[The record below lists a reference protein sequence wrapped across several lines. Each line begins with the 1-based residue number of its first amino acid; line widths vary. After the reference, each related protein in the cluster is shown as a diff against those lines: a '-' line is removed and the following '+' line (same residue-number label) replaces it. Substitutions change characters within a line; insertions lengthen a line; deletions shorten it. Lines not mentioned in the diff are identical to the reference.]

1 MLFFSSGYK
10 PAIACAAVI
19 AKLGSDTIP
28 PLFKAMP
35 NILAAIFDPTSY
47 CWNACAVPTLVTAGA
62 MLLLGVMMV
71 VRERGSREA
80 WQFSILAA
88 TICIWLF
95 CFSLMYLSREQR
107 VALAWAKTAYL
118 GITFIPTALYHFT
131 IVVTRSRQRRV
142 AWAGWA
148 ISALFFAMTAG
159 SGALLHDLYHYW
171 WGFYPH
177 FRWLGAPFLTFF
189 FAMLALALRELWVDH
204 RRAAPGTIH
213 SVRTRLLLVGFAIA
227 YFGSFDYVAAY
238 GLPLYPFG
246 YLPVCVFILVVAETI
261 RRYRLVDLTPAF
273 AAEQILATVADPVI
287 VCDREGR
294 IRFTN
299 DAASTVFGYGSG
311 ELAGAPIELLAEA
324 SAGMAERLRMASGA
338 LVRDE
343 EMVFRTREGALVD
356 VGVSLSPLLDERR
369 MTVGAVLI
377 ARDMRARRRSE
388 AALRESEERYRTLF
402 ERNQAGVF
410 RTSIAGVILDCNDA
424 FARILGFAARGECL
438 GKSMLHHYR
447 DLWQRTEL
455 LQKMRAHGSLADEE
469 VPLKR
474 FDGAPAWVLANAILR
489 APREGELEVLE
500 GTVIDITQRKIAE
513 RQIVHQA
520 YHDTLTGLPN
530 RMLFYDRLTQA
541 LSLAR
546 RDRSALAVLFLDLDQ
561 FKLVNDTLG
570 HAAGDRLLIE
580 IARRLQNALRESD
593 TVARVG
599 GDEFTLLLRHIE
611 EGNDAA
617 YAAQKILAAIARPA
631 EIDGQRLYLTTSIG
645 ISVFPADGEEAE
657 ALLINAD
664 IAMYRAKELGRNRF
678 ELCTPA
684 MNAKSVARLTLE
696 RDLRLAVERGELT
709 LHYQPQVRIATGL
722 AVGVEALLRWNH
734 PERGLVRPAEF
745 IGVAEETRLILPIGE
760 WVLRAACEQAREW
773 HRDGC
778 PGLRVAVNL
787 SALQFQERSL
797 VAAVKEILDD
807 TGVDPDLL
815 VLEITES
822 AAMHDAQ
829 LTVEVLAM
837 LRGMGLRVAIDDF
850 GTGHASL
857 SYLRQFPIDSL
868 KIDRAFVSDLETS
881 REGSAIINAI
891 VGLAHGL
898 DLEVIAEGVET
909 PGQLRFLAERGC
921 EEYQG
926 FLISEPLSSAEVPLF
941 VNQPRP
947 GVATRRRGAPSSRA
961 ARRG

>member
-1 MLFFSSGYK
+1 M
-10 PAIACAAVI
+10 
-19 AKLGSDTIP
+19 
-28 PLFKAMP
+28 
-35 NILAAIFDPTSY
+35 LAAIFDSTSY
-47 CWNACAVPTLVTAGA
+47 SWNACAVPTLVTAGA
-62 MLLLGVMMV
+62 MFLLGVVVMV
-71 VRERGSREA
+71 RGRGSREA
-80 WQFSILAA
+80 LQLSILAA

-95 CFSLMYLSREQR
+95 CFSFMYLSREQR

-131 IVVTRSRQRRV
+131 VAVTRSRRSRV

-148 ISALFFAMTAG
+148 TSALFFALTAG
-159 SGALLHDLYHYW
+159 SGALLHDLYRYW

-177 FRWLGAPFLTFF
+177 FRWLGAPFLAFF
-189 FAMLALALRELWVDH
+189 FAMLALSLRELWIDY
-204 RRAAPGTIH
+204 RRADPGSTRG
-213 SVRTRLLLVGFAIA
+213 VRSRSLLIGFAIA
-227 YFGSFDYVAAY
+227 YLGSLDYVAAY

-246 YLPVCVFILVVAETI
+246 YLPVCVFIVVIAETI
-261 RRYRLVDLTPAF
+261 RRHRLVDLTPAF

-287 VCDREGR
+287 VCDRDGR

-299 DAASTVFGYGSG
+299 EAASTVFGYGSG
-311 ELAGAPIELLAEA
+311 ELAGAPIGVLAEG
-324 SAGMAERLRMASGA
+324 STGTAERLRLAASA

-343 EMVFRTREGALVD
+343 EMVFRTREGARVD

-369 MTVGAVLI
+369 MAVGAVLI
-377 ARDMRARRRSE
+377 ARDMRARKRAD

-410 RTSIAGVILDCNDA
+410 CTSAAGAILDCNNS
-424 FARILGFAARGECL
+424 FARILGFASRGDCI

-447 DLWQRTEL
+447 DLWRRTEL
-455 LQKMRAHGSLADEE
+455 LQKMRTHGGLADEE
-469 VPLKR
+469 VALKR
-474 FDGAPAWVLANAILR
+474 ADGAPVWVLANATLR
-489 APREGELEVLE
+489 APRGDDHEVLE
-500 GTVIDITQRKIAE
+500 GTVIDITQRKNAE

-520 YHDTLTGLPN
+520 YHDALTGLPN

-541 LSLAR
+541 ISLAR
-546 RDRSALAVLFLDLDQ
+546 RDRCGLAVLFLDLDQ

-570 HAAGDRLLIE
+570 HAAGDRLLID
-580 IARRLQNALRESD
+580 IARRLQRGLRDCD

-599 GDEFTLLLRHIE
+599 GDEFTLLLRNID

-617 YAAQKILAAIARPA
+617 RAAQKVLETIARPT
-631 EIDGQRLYLTTSIG
+631 ELDGERLYLTTSIG
-645 ISVFPADGEEAE
+645 ISVYPDDGEEAE
-657 ALLINAD
+657 ALLTNAD

-696 RDLRLAVERGELT
+696 RDLRLAVERGELI
-709 LHYQPQVRIATGL
+709 LQYQPQVRIASGL

-734 PERGLVRPAEF
+734 PERGLVQPSEF
-745 IGVAEETRLILPIGE
+745 IRLAEETRLILPIGE
-760 WVLRAACEQAREW
+760 WVLRTACEQARQW
-773 HRDGC
+773 HQDGC
-778 PGLRVAVNL
+778 PDLRVAVNL
-787 SALQFQERSL
+787 SALQFQQRSL
-797 VAAVKEILDD
+797 VAVVKEVLDD

-837 LRGMGLRVAIDDF
+837 LRSMGLRVAIDDF

-881 REGSAIINAI
+881 REGPAIINAI

-909 PGQLRFLAERGC
+909 DGQLRFLAERGC

-926 FLISEPLSSAEVPLF
+926 FLISEPLSSAAVPHF
-941 VNQPRP
+941 VDRLRP
-947 GVATRRRGAPSSRA
+947 GVAA
-961 ARRG
+961 ARG

>member
-1 MLFFSSGYK
+1 MF
-10 PAIACAAVI
+10 
-19 AKLGSDTIP
+19 
-28 PLFKAMP
+28 
-35 NILAAIFDPTSY
+35 AAIFDSTSY
-47 CWNACAVPTLVTAGA
+47 LWNACAVPTLVTTGA
-62 MLLLGVMMV
+62 MLLLAVVVMF
-71 VRERGSREA
+71 RERGSREA
-80 WQFSILAA
+80 WQLAVLAA

-95 CFSLMYLSREQR
+95 CFSFMYLARDER
-107 VALAWAKTAYL
+107 VALAWAKAAYL
-118 GITFIPTALYHFT
+118 GIAGIPTALYHFT
-131 IVVTRSRQRRV
+131 VVVTRSRRFRV

-148 ISALFFAMTAG
+148 ASALFFAVTAG
-159 SGALLHDLYHYW
+159 SGALLHDLYRYW
-171 WGFYPH
+171 WGYYPH
-177 FRWLGAPFLTFF
+177 FRWLGVPFLTFF
-189 FAMLALALRELWVDH
+189 FVMLALSLRELWIAH
-204 RRAAPGTIH
+204 RQAGPRTTLGL
-213 SVRTRLLLVGFAIA
+213 RTRLLLIGFAIA
-227 YFGSFDYVAAY
+227 YLGSLDYVAAY
-238 GLPLYPFG
+238 GLALYPFG
-246 YLPVCVFILVVAETI
+246 YLPVCVFIVMLAETI
-261 RRYRLVDLTPAF
+261 RRHRLVDLTPAF

-299 DAASTVFGYGSG
+299 AAAATVFGYGDG
-311 ELAGAPIELLAEA
+311 ELTGAPLGLLAEA
-324 SAGMAERLRMASGA
+324 SDRTAERLRLVPGA
-338 LVRDE
+338 PVRDE
-343 EMVFRTREGALVD
+343 EMIFRTRDGARVEVD
-356 VGVSLSPLLDERR
+356 VSLSPLLDERR
-369 MTVGAVLI
+369 AMVGAVLI
-377 ARDMRARRRSE
+377 ARDMRARKRAE

-410 RTSIAGVILDCNDA
+410 RTSVAGVILDCNDA
-424 FARILGFAARGECL
+424 FARILGFGARADCI

-447 DLWQRTEL
+447 DLWRRTEL
-455 LQKMRAHGSLADEE
+455 LQKMRSHGALADEE
-469 VPLKR
+469 VALR
-474 FDGAPAWVLANAILR
+474 RADGAPAWVLANATMR
-489 APREGELEVLE
+489 APREEDLEVLE
-500 GTVIDITQRKIAE
+500 GTVIDITQRKNAE

-520 YHDTLTGLPN
+520 YHDALTGLPN
-530 RMLFYDRLTQA
+530 RMLFFDRLTQS

-546 RDRSALAVLFLDLDQ
+546 RDRQGLAVLFLDLDQ

-580 IARRLQNALRESD
+580 LARRLQHALRVID

-599 GDEFTLLLRHIE
+599 GDEFALLLRNVD
-611 EGNDAA
+611 EGSDAA
-617 YAAQKILAAIARPA
+617 RAAQQVLEMIARPVDV
-631 EIDGQRLYLTTSIG
+631 DGQRLYLTTSIG
-645 ISVFPADGEEAE
+645 ISMYPADGEQAE
-657 ALLINAD
+657 ALLTNAD
-664 IAMYRAKELGRNRF
+664 IAMYRAKELGRNRC

-684 MNAKSVARLTLE
+684 MSAKSVARLTLE
-696 RDLRLAVERGELT
+696 RDLRLAVERGDFI
-709 LHYQPQVRIATGL
+709 LHYQPQVSIATGL

-760 WVLRAACEQAREW
+760 WVLRTACEQARLW

-787 SALQFQERSL
+787 SALQFQQRSL

-807 TGVDPDLL
+807 TEVDPDLL

-837 LRGMGLRVAIDDF
+837 LRGMGLQVAIDDF

-909 PGQLRFLAERGC
+909 DGQLRFLAERGC

-926 FLISEPLSSAEVPLF
+926 FLVSEPLVADEVPLF
-941 VNQPRP
+941 VDRLRP
-947 GVATRRRGAPSSRA
+947 GVSAVARA
-961 ARRG
+961 

>member
-1 MLFFSSGYK
+1 MLG
-10 PAIACAAVI
+10 AI
-19 AKLGSDTIP
+19 L
-28 PLFKAMP
+28 
-35 NILAAIFDPTSY
+35 DPTSY
-47 CWNACAVPTLVTAGA
+47 SWNACAVPTLVTAVA
-62 MLLLGVMMV
+62 MFLLGLAVMI
-71 VRERGSREA
+71 RERGSREA
-80 WQFSILAA
+80 RQLAILAA
-88 TICIWLF
+88 SICIWLF
-95 CFSLMYLSREQR
+95 CFSLMYLSRERR
-107 VALAWAKTAYL
+107 VALAWARTAYL
-118 GITFIPTALYHFT
+118 GIAFIPTALYHFT
-131 IVVTRSRQRRV
+131 VVVTRRPRSRA
-142 AWAGWA
+142 AWGGWA
-148 ISALFFAMTAG
+148 ASALFFAMIAG
-159 SGALLHDLYHYW
+159 SGALLHDLYRYW

-189 FAMLALALRELWVDH
+189 FAMLALSLRELWIDY
-204 RRAAPGTIH
+204 RRADPGTTH
-213 SVRTRLLLVGFAIA
+213 RVRSRMLLIGFAVA
-227 YFGSFDYVAAY
+227 YLGSFDYVAAY

-246 YLPVCVFILVVAETI
+246 YLPVCVFIVLLAEII

-287 VCDREGR
+287 VCDRDGR

-299 DAASTVFGYGSG
+299 EAASTVFGYGSG
-311 ELAGAPIELLAEA
+311 ELAGAPIGLLAA
-324 SAGMAERLRMASGA
+324 TSDGTVERLRMAPGA
-338 LVRDE
+338 PVRDE

-356 VGVSLSPLLDERR
+356 VGISLSPLLDERR
-369 MTVGAVLI
+369 KMVGAVLI
-377 ARDMRARRRSE
+377 ARDIRARKRAE

-424 FARILGFAARGECL
+424 FARILGYAARGDSI

-447 DLWQRTEL
+447 DLWRRTEL
-455 LQKMRAHGSLADEE
+455 LQKMRAHGGLADEE
-469 VPLKR
+469 VALR
-474 FDGAPAWVLANAILR
+474 RVDGAPLWVVANAMLQS
-489 APREGELEVLE
+489 PRGDDREILE

-520 YHDTLTGLPN
+520 HHDALTGLPN
-530 RMLFYDRLTQA
+530 RMLLYDRLTQA

-546 RDRSALAVLFLDLDQ
+546 RDRRSLAVLFLDIDQ

-570 HAAGDRLLIE
+570 HAAGDRLLIT
-580 IARRLQNALRESD
+580 IARRLQRGLRECD

-599 GDEFTLLLRHIE
+599 GDEFTLLLRDID
-611 EGNDAA
+611 EGNDAVR
-617 YAAQKILAAIARPA
+617 AAQKVLATIARPV
-631 EIDGQRLYLTTSIG
+631 ELDGEQLYLTASIG
-645 ISVFPADGEEAE
+645 ISVYPADGEDSD
-657 ALLINAD
+657 ALLVNAD

-684 MNAKSVARLTLE
+684 MSAKSVARLTLE
-696 RDLRLAVERGELT
+696 RDLRMAVERGELV
-709 LHYQPQVRIATGL
+709 LHYQPQVSIASGL

-760 WVLRAACEQAREW
+760 WVLRTACEQARQW
-773 HRDGC
+773 HVDGC
-778 PGLRVAVNL
+778 AGLRVAVNL
-787 SALQFQERSL
+787 SAVQFQQRDL
-797 VAAVKEILDD
+797 VTVVKEVLDD

-822 AAMHDAQ
+822 AAMIDAQ

-881 REGSAIINAI
+881 REGPAIINAI

-909 PGQLRFLAERGC
+909 DGQLRFLADRGC
-921 EEYQG
+921 EECQG
-926 FLISEPLSSAEVPLF
+926 FLISEPLASAGVPSFIDRL
-941 VNQPRP
+941 RP
-947 GVATRRRGAPSSRA
+947 GVAALARG
-961 ARRG
+961 